1 MFSLGWKAFVL
12 KEKLKV
18 LKGALKSLNQN
29 VFPSLDTH
37 IVTLRKVVS
46 TFDLKFERD
55 SISNGEL
62 VERDTTSF
70 DFWSLIWIKDS

>member
-1 MFSLGWKAFVL
+1 MSLGWKAFVL

-18 LKGALKSLNQN
+18 LKGALKALNHN

-37 IVTLRKVVS
+37 IVTLREVVS
-46 TFDLKFERD
+46 TFDLKFERG

>member
-1 MFSLGWKAFVL
+1 MSLGWKAFVL

-18 LKGALKSLNQN
+18 LKGALKSLNHN

-37 IVTLRKVVS
+37 IVTLRKVVG
-46 TFDLKFERD
+46 TFDLKFDRG

-70 DFWSLIWIKDS
+70 DFWTLIWIKDS